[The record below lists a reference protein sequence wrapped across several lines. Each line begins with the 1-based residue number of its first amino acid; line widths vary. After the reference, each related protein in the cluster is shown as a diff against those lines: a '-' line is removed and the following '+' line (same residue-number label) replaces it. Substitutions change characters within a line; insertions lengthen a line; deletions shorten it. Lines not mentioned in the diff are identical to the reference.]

1 MLDITKEN
9 AQVTLEIFE
18 QQLDAVLNEFAVF
31 SAKSQHDDLSDL
43 PKADRQALVT
53 KAIAAV
59 HRVSGTNS
67 TYAKEV
73 ERLLKTLNH
82 LHMHTT
88 SVIGVV
94 KALRDDLSG
103 GYIRSLVELVHSDV
117 FADFLEMAQHLCDAA
132 YKDAAAVIAG
142 STLESHLR
150 GLCSKAAIPVDV
162 PKADGSVAPKKAD
175 TMNSD
180 LAAVG
185 TYLKLDQKSITAWLD
200 LRNKAAHGKYAE
212 YTQEQVSVMISGIRD
227 FIVRNP
233 A

>member
-1 MLDITKEN
+1 MNLDVF
-9 AQVTLEIFE
+9 AA
-18 QQLDAVLNEFAVF
+18 QLDAVLNEFAAF

-53 KAIAAV
+53 RAIAAI
-59 HRVSGTNS
+59 HRIAGTNS
-67 TYAKEV
+67 SYAKEV
-73 ERLLKTLNH
+73 DRLLKTLNH

-88 SVIGVV
+88 SIMGVA
-94 KALRDDLSG
+94 KALRDDLKA

-117 FADFLEMAQHLCDAA
+117 FADFLEMAQHLCEAV

-150 GLCSKAAIPVDV
+150 GLCSKAGIPVEI
-162 PKADGSVAPKKAD
+162 PKADGSVGPKKAEA
-175 TMNSD
+175 MNSD
-180 LAAVG
+180 LASSDV
-185 TYLKLDQKSITAWLD
+185 YSKLDQKSITAWLD
-200 LRNKAAHGKYAE
+200 LRNKAAHGKYGE
-212 YTQEQVSVMISGIRD
+212 YTQEQVLVMVSGVRD

>member
-1 MLDITKEN
+1 M
-9 AQVTLEIFE
+9 TLGIFE
-18 QQLDAVLNEFAVF
+18 QQLDAVLAEFAEY
-31 SAKSQHDDLSDL
+31 SARSQHDDLSDL
-43 PKADRQALVT
+43 PRADRQALVT
-53 KAIAAV
+53 KSIAAI

-67 TYAKEV
+67 TYAREV

-88 SVIGVV
+88 SVLGVV
-94 KALRDDLSG
+94 KALRDDLKG

-117 FADFLEMAQHLCDAA
+117 FADFLEMAQHLCESA

-150 GLCSKAAIPVDV
+150 GLCGKAAIPVEV
-162 PKADGSVAPKKAD
+162 GKADGSVAPKKAEA
-175 TMNSD
+175 MNSE
-180 LAAVG
+180 LAAAG
-185 TYLKLDQKSITAWLD
+185 IYTKLDQKSITAWLD
-200 LRNKAAHGKYAE
+200 LRNKAAHGQYAE
-212 YTQEQVSVMISGIRD
+212 YTQEQVSVMVSGIRD